1 MKFQSHRS
9 ASFLSQTWSPASAHA
24 VLAWECSAWLNK
36 CLCESVGA
44 VAPPGRGCSYRHRMP
59 CSHFPESTHWDQ
71 RYSKNPMRRLKTG
84 NSKVKKKKKTTG
96 CYTWLSCCR
105 LDTLCKSAH
114 FILEPKDLETDSM
127 PHFTD

>member
-84 NSKVKKKKKTTG
+84 NSKVKKKKPLVAIRGCHVVVWTLRVSQHISFWNPKT
-96 CYTWLSCCR
+96 
-105 LDTLCKSAH
+105 
-114 FILEPKDLETDSM
+114 
-127 PHFTD
+127 